1 MPTVEV
7 RITPAEIA
15 TRMDE
20 MRRWLSARRIRAG
33 KFTSTGS
40 ANEALVLIEFGSSTD
55 AEEFAKEF
63 SGNLVES

>member
-7 RITPAEIA
+7 RIALGDVAP
-15 TRMDE
+15 RVDE
-20 MRRWLSARRIRAG
+20 MRRWLDAHRIAG

-40 ANEALVLIEFGSSTD
+40 ANEALVLVEFASGRD
-55 AEEFAKEF
+55 AEKFAKEF

>member
-7 RITPAEIA
+7 RIAPGDVA
-15 TRMDE
+15 TRMED
-20 MRRWLSARRIRAG
+20 MRRWLDARGIAG

-40 ANEALVLIEFGSSTD
+40 ANEAVVLVEFASGID